1 MAIISD
7 LIIFCK
13 EIFMSTNILALKAFV
28 LKKAKER
35 NLSMRQ
41 IASDI
46 GVSQSYFS
54 EILNGKKNLDVSI
67 GNKLADYFNIQR
79 VSLYKTLGWL
89 DLDDNEAFIER
100 FKEYAKKNP
109 EFASFVEE
117 VLNIENEKERKR
129 ILRLIRAGMEK

>member
-1 MAIISD
+1 MIANS
-7 LIIFCK
+7 
-13 EIFMSTNILALKAFV
+13 LALKAFV
-28 LKKAKER
+28 VKKAKER

-41 IASDI
+41 IAADI
-46 GVSQSYFS
+46 GVSQSHFS
-54 EILNGKKNLDVSI
+54 EILNGKKNLDVAI
-67 GNKLADYFNIQR
+67 GNKLADYFNVQR
-79 VSLYKTLGWL
+79 VSLYKTVGWL
-89 DLDDNEAFIER
+89 DLDENEAFIER